1 MNIAPTCPKCLRPY
15 WDDGSQTAVSICK
28 CVEHTLPPPS
38 LIVTNEPQILNLLN
52 EINKKLDKSVSI
64 PLGAEVSVNFEEETY
79 KIIIAGNKLAEAAH
93 KVQSDYDGIHRL
105 RLALAEWYR
114 TRANEFNRDNKISD

>member
-1 MNIAPTCPKCLRPY
+1 MRANLPAEGENGMTIEEKLNARSLTNTYPEHYGKIIPY
-15 WDDGSQTAVSICK
+15 DDLIKIKDALEIFQQQVS
-28 CVEHTLPPPS
+28 VEP
-38 LIVTNEPQILNLLN
+38 V
-52 EINKKLDKSVSI
+52 
-64 PLGAEVSVNFEEETY
+64 VSVNFEEETY

>member
-1 MNIAPTCPKCLRPY
+1 MNKELTQVYAGTCVF
-15 WDDGSQTAVSICK
+15 DDKDYAEHHLSRLSCSNNWSVKQVS
-28 CVEHTLPPPS
+28 VEP
-38 LIVTNEPQILNLLN
+38 V
-52 EINKKLDKSVSI
+52 
-64 PLGAEVSVNFEEETY
+64 VSVNFEEETY